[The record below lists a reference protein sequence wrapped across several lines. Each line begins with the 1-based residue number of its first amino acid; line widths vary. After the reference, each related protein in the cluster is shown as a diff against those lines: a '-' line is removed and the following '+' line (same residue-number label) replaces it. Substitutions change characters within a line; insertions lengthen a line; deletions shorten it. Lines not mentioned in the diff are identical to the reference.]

1 MKIKIGTKILLS
13 FTVLTL
19 LMLILSFVGLS
30 GMNTID
36 KQYFEIIHTNLPVE
50 TLVKEIRSLNLE
62 QVAAV
67 RAYIIYEDESYPV
80 LFNELNQ
87 AIEENYVKIQEKIQD
102 DAFTTLLEKLKAEHG
117 SYDKGV
123 QEIFEL
129 VKQGKKQEA
138 IDHGNT
144 IRPHVSEIKILTDHL
159 SSWVQKMDTT
169 LITATEKDINTRQ
182 TILFILILFS
192 FTVAVFCIFYLTK
205 SIAGPIVALTKTA
218 TMIAAGNL
226 TQSLPALKS
235 GDEIQDLN
243 EAFSK
248 MLHNL
253 RNLITDI
260 HTASQELVASSEELA
275 ASSEEV
281 TKVSEQISTAASEL
295 AKGSSEQAVSSEQGA
310 LKIHEI
316 VEGLSQIAKDM
327 LHTQELA
334 QQTKEAVELGEES
347 VKYQAIKVD
356 ENTNISAQTGST
368 IVDLSD
374 KSKQIEKVLEVIRA
388 ISSQTNLLA
397 LNAAIEAARAGEA
410 GKGFSVVAD
419 EVRKLAEESSTSVK
433 QIEEIIKELQS
444 SAATAVLQMD
454 HSKAAATEQTIA
466 LNKTIKAF
474 SDISSSVSSITQNVE
489 WVSQASASLSKNAIQ
504 AGDAITNI
512 ASVAQQAAANSE
524 ELASYAEEDTST
536 IGQVSESA
544 TYLSS
549 LANQLQLSINTF
561 II

>member
-1 MKIKIGTKILLS
+1 M
-13 FTVLTL
+13 
-19 LMLILSFVGLS
+19 
-30 GMNTID
+30 
-36 KQYFEIIHTNLPVE
+36 
-50 TLVKEIRSLNLE
+50 
-62 QVAAV
+62 
-67 RAYIIYEDESYPV
+67 
-80 LFNELNQ
+80 
-87 AIEENYVKIQEKIQD
+87 
-102 DAFTTLLEKLKAEHG
+102 
-117 SYDKGV
+117 
-123 QEIFEL
+123 
-129 VKQGKKQEA
+129 
-138 IDHGNT
+138 
-144 IRPHVSEIKILTDHL
+144 
-159 SSWVQKMDTT
+159 
-169 LITATEKDINTRQ
+169 
-182 TILFILILFS
+182 
-192 FTVAVFCIFYLTK
+192 
-205 SIAGPIVALTKTA
+205 
-218 TMIAAGNL
+218 
-226 TQSLPALKS
+226 LKS

-260 HTASQELVASSEELA
+260 NAASQELVASSEELA

-281 TKVSEQISTAASEL
+281 TKVSEQISTSASEL
-295 AKGSSEQAVSSEQGA
+295 AQGSSEQAVSSEQGA
-310 LKIHEI
+310 FKIHEI

-327 LHTQELA
+327 LHTQEMA
-334 QQTKEAVELGEES
+334 QQTKAAVKLGEES
-347 VKYQAIKVD
+347 VKYQAVKVD
-356 ENTNISAQTGST
+356 ENTDIAKQTAVT
-368 IVDLSD
+368 IVDLSN

-410 GKGFSVVAD
+410 GRGFSVVAD

-454 HSKAAATEQTIA
+454 YSKAAAAEQTIA

-474 SDISSSVSSITQNVE
+474 SDISSSVTSITQNVE
-489 WVSQASASLSKNAIQ
+489 LVSQASASLSKNAIQ
-504 AGDAITNI
+504 AGDAITTI
-512 ASVAQQAAANSE
+512 ASVAQQAAANSQ

-536 IGQVSESA
+536 IEQVAESA

>member
-1 MKIKIGTKILLS
+1 
-13 FTVLTL
+13 
-19 LMLILSFVGLS
+19 
-30 GMNTID
+30 
-36 KQYFEIIHTNLPVE
+36 
-50 TLVKEIRSLNLE
+50 
-62 QVAAV
+62 
-67 RAYIIYEDESYPV
+67 
-80 LFNELNQ
+80 
-87 AIEENYVKIQEKIQD
+87 
-102 DAFTTLLEKLKAEHG
+102 
-117 SYDKGV
+117 
-123 QEIFEL
+123 
-129 VKQGKKQEA
+129 
-138 IDHGNT
+138 
-144 IRPHVSEIKILTDHL
+144 
-159 SSWVQKMDTT
+159 
-169 LITATEKDINTRQ
+169 
-182 TILFILILFS
+182 
-192 FTVAVFCIFYLTK
+192 
-205 SIAGPIVALTKTA
+205 
-218 TMIAAGNL
+218 MIAAGNL
-226 TQSLPALKS
+226 SQSLPVIKS

-260 HTASQELVASSEELA
+260 NAASQELVASSEELA

-281 TKVSEQISTAASEL
+281 TKVSEQISTAVSEL
-295 AKGSSEQAVSSEQGA
+295 AQGSSEQAVSSEQGA

-327 LHTQELA
+327 NHTQEMTL
-334 QQTKEAVELGEES
+334 QTKEAVALGEES
-347 VKYQAIKVD
+347 VKYQAIKVN
-356 ENTNISAQTGST
+356 ENTDISVQTSAT
-368 IVDLSD
+368 IIDLSD
-374 KSKQIEKVLEVIRA
+374 KSKQIGKVLEVIRA

-410 GKGFSVVAD
+410 GRGFSVVAD

-454 HSKAAATEQTIA
+454 HSKAAAAEQTIA

-474 SDISSSVSSITQNVE
+474 NDISSSVSSITQNVE
-489 WVSQASASLSKNAIQ
+489 LVSQASASLSKNAIQ

-512 ASVAQQAAANSE
+512 ASVAQQAAANSQ

-536 IGQVSESA
+536 IGQVAESA